1 MDVLS
6 GRHFVR
12 TAFDV
17 LSRRRF
23 VSYTC
28 KSCYMLLSKLLL
40 EFDLHFVCGSSQPVR
55 WAFGNV
61 FCPACYCA
69 SRKKIW
75 NTLLIMI
82 FYHLLY
88 CKEQSH
94 NHSSFVNFCVLGV
107 RSFEGTHFN
116 KFLTHFRFLT
126 ITSSPVHSDGYI
138 TANYCNDNDDEEPPS
153 LSVLTISLFKIA
165 ANRT

>member
-1 MDVLS
+1 
-6 GRHFVR
+6 
-12 TAFDV
+12 
-17 LSRRRF
+17 
-23 VSYTC
+23 
-28 KSCYMLLSKLLL
+28 
-40 EFDLHFVCGSSQPVR
+40 
-55 WAFGNV
+55 
-61 FCPACYCA
+61 
-69 SRKKIW
+69 
-75 NTLLIMI
+75 MI

-138 TANYCNDNDDEEPPS
+138 TANYCNDNDDEEPRS
-153 LSVLTISLFKIA
+153 LSVLTKSLFKIA
-165 ANRT
+165 ANRTWSFKFPIGSLSSSYFSNSSLKTSICNWKVWYIIITQHQTWKLCKLELRSYLTIVLFLTFVSPRSKFGWIMCILKV